1 MGNLHI
7 NPIHSFK
14 LVKYLRSFIFLNCI
28 FAFSS
33 CSFFTFHGSSPV
45 IRWILAFFIIA
56 FVCADRIRAGDKLR
70 VIAMVEFFFAGNLGN
85 GRVFVG
91 GPFEKC
97 GGLNI

>member
-70 VIAMVEFFFAGNLGN
+70 VIAMVEFFFAGNLGM
-85 GRVFVG
+85 GEFLKVG
-91 GPFEKC
+91 LLKSVGV
-97 GGLNI
+97 